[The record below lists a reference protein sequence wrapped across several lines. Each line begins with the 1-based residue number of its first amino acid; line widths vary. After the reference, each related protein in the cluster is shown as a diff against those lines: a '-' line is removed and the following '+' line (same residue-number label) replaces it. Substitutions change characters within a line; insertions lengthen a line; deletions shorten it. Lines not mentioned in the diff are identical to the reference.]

1 MIDVTEPLRASSGT
15 LRNRW
20 LAGETWS
27 RQRLAPLWAPC
38 TWRAACGIIGAS
50 VGRGFAGE
58 MGSRE
63 NLNLRS
69 ATGVWCVS
77 ERNRRLLLV
86 PFRRLPRPAQ
96 GIAYDRREP
105 LLYTGLVIYLTTGVS
120 LAIAL
125 LMS

>member
-1 MIDVTEPLRASSGT
+1 M
-15 LRNRW
+15 
-20 LAGETWS
+20 
-27 RQRLAPLWAPC
+27 
-38 TWRAACGIIGAS
+38 IGAT
-50 VGRGFAGE
+50 VARGSAGE
-58 MGSRE
+58 MGFRE

-77 ERNRRLLLV
+77 DRNRRLLLV

-96 GIAYDRREP
+96 AIAYDRREP
-105 LLYTGLVIYLTTGVS
+105 LLHSGIVIYITTSVS